1 MIALAMLLD
10 AVAGENRL
18 LRLGAP
24 HPVEL
29 AGRLIGFLDSQL
41 NTGEHRRSKGILALI
56 LALIPGLLISVPI
69 VFWQH
74 GWVLE
79 ILIGAMLIAQR
90 SLADHVMA
98 VADGLATSLA
108 EGRRQVSMIVGRDPD
123 SLDEAGVSRAA
134 IESAAENFS
143 DGVAAPIFWFAVAGL
158 PGIVAYKIVNT
169 ADSMIGHRNER
180 FREFGWAA
188 ARLDDLLNLIPAR
201 LTGALFAAVGGSKA
215 AVPVMFRDA
224 PKHRSPNAGW
234 PESAMAAVLGVALAG
249 PRKYGDQIVDDPYIN
264 ADGRREP
271 TAQDIRRAIGLL
283 WRAWAAILILAA
295 AVSLIR
301 WSLP

>member
-10 AVAGENRL
+10 AVAGEHRL

-24 HPVEL
+24 HPVVI
-29 AGRLIGFLDSQL
+29 AGNLIGFLERRL
-41 NTGEHRRSKGILALI
+41 NTGEHRRGKGAVALT

-69 VFWQH
+69 VLWQH
-74 GWVLE
+74 GWMLE

-90 SLADHVMA
+90 SLVDHVMA
-98 VADGLATSLA
+98 VADGLSTSLA
-108 EGRRQVSMIVGRDPD
+108 EGRRQVSMIVGRDPK
-123 SLDEAGVSRAA
+123 SLDSAGVARAA

-158 PGIVAYKIVNT
+158 PGIVTYKIVNT

-180 FREFGWAA
+180 YREFGWAA
-188 ARLDDLLNLIPAR
+188 ARADDLLNLVPAR
-201 LTGALFAAVGGSKA
+201 LSGALFAAVGSSKA

-234 PESAMAAVLGVALAG
+234 PESAMAAALGVALAG
-249 PRKYGDQIVDDPYIN
+249 PRRYGDQIVDDPYMN
-264 ADGRREP
+264 ADGRREA
-271 TAQDIRRAIGLL
+271 TARDIRRAIGLL
-283 WRAWAAILILAA
+283 WRAWAVILILAA
-295 AVSLIR
+295 AAAVVH
-301 WSLP
+301 WSMP